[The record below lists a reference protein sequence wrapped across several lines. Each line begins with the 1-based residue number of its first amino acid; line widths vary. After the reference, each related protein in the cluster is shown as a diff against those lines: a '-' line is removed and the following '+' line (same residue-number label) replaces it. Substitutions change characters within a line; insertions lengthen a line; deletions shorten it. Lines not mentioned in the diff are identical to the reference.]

1 MKVLFMI
8 SHPAHFHMFR
18 YTIANLQNHGH
29 QVVVVIRPKDVLEQL
44 CIDANM
50 PYYKVKNRP
59 KKWGMFGLAIFLIEK
74 IIEVLHIARKERPN
88 ILIGSDGVLAV
99 VGNCIICKDVFSYIY
114 GITWS

>member
-59 KKWGMFGLAIFLIEK
+59 
-74 IIEVLHIARKERPN
+74 
-88 ILIGSDGVLAV
+88 
-99 VGNCIICKDVFSYIY
+99 
-114 GITWS
+114 